1 VLRGLRSLLSLL
13 TSIPVGGCSLEEAA
27 KSFYAVPLVGALEG
41 LALSACLYILRAL
54 GLAAEVA
61 ALTYVVAHVA
71 LTGGMHIDGFAD
83 YSDVLGSR
91 LRGEAA
97 LSVLKDPRRGAYG
110 VLSTA
115 ILVVASYALAG
126 AVYRALSGFE
136 LVVLLVASYVSSAE
150 SLYVA
155 SAVGLNEPYQG
166 LAREVTLRAKEP
178 GSIVGNAAIFFL
190 ITLALA
196 VAVGATR
203 SPTVLARLLTVSLL
217 ALVVGWFVGRDANR
231 RLGFVSGDVLG
242 FCYEVCRV
250 ASLVVVAA

>member
-1 VLRGLRSLLSLL
+1 MLRGLRSLLSLL
-13 TSIPVGGCSLEEAA
+13 TSIPTGGGSLEEAA
-27 KSFYAVPLVGALEG
+27 KSFYAVPLAGALEG
-41 LALSACLYILRAL
+41 LALSAYLYLLKTA

-71 LTGGMHIDGFAD
+71 LTGGIHIDGFAD

-91 LRGEAA
+91 LRGEMA

-115 ILVVASYALAG
+115 ILITASYALAG
-126 AVYRALSGFE
+126 VVYQALSEVE
-136 LVVLLVASYVSSAE
+136 LVALLAASYVSSAE

-166 LAREVTLRAKEP
+166 LAREITLRAKEP
-178 GSIVGNAAIFFL
+178 GSIVRNIFVYSL
-190 ITLALA
+190 TTLALG
-196 VAVGATR
+196 VTVGVTR
-203 SPTVLARLLTVSLL
+203 SPTVLAKLITVSLL
-217 ALVVGWFVGRDANR
+217 APVVGWLVGRDANQ

-250 ASLVVVAA
+250 ASLAVIAT